1 MVSASKKDFMKIV
14 LLGDV
19 GVGKT
24 TLINKFCGKDGAGGA
39 TIGPGDFQKKEM
51 MVGTTQMSL

>member
-1 MVSASKKDFMKIV
+1 MKIV